1 MKIDPELPEGIT
13 FNNKQQVEANLYL
26 VTEKLNSTKCP
37 SCEVYFESILIT
49 NNGRHEGVIKSFPN
63 ENIVW
68 KNALP
73 KDRVR
78 SIKMLDENLIIRLD
92 KHKERHKND

>member
-1 MKIDPELPEGIT
+1 MKIEPDLPEGIT
-13 FNNKQQVEANLYL
+13 FNNKQENEVNLYL
-26 VTEKLNSTKCP
+26 VTEKINSTKCP
-37 SCEVYFESILIT
+37 LCDVYFESILLT
-49 NNGRHEGVIKSFPN
+49 NNGRHEGVIKSFPT
-63 ENIVW
+63 ENIIW

-78 SIKMLDENLIIRLD
+78 SIKMLDENLVVRLD

>member
-1 MKIDPELPEGIT
+1 MNIGPDLPEGIT
-13 FNNKQQVEANLYL
+13 FNNKQEVEANLYF
-26 VTEKLNSTKCP
+26 VTEKLNSTKCL
-37 SCEVYFESILIT
+37 SCDVYFESILIT
-49 NNGRHEGVIKSFPN
+49 NNGRHEGIIKSFPT
-63 ENIVW
+63 ENVIW

-78 SIKMLDENLIIRLD
+78 SIKILDENLIIRLN